1 MLTRLIMAALLV
13 AFSLSAMA
21 QYRCIE
27 NGKTTFT
34 DRPCADRPVVP
45 DAGQPGNGPKVLGD
59 SANSA
64 YGTPNGSWRG
74 QVQYLATGSGGV
86 IGEAMAVVSM
96 TMDIDPQ
103 GKITGSSAENGCK
116 AKGIASPATSPLSL
130 SLDVTLAGCHYS
142 GLNRRYFG
150 SLSVDQQKK
159 LAQFSL
165 QGVYRVFADS
175 FHTEVRGTLHR

>member
-1 MLTRLIMAALLV
+1 MLKRLTMVALLG

-21 QYRCIE
+21 QYRCVE

-34 DRPCADRPVVP
+34 ERPCADSPKAP
-45 DAGQPGNGPKVLGD
+45 DAGKPGSGPKVLGD

-74 QVQYLATGSGGV
+74 QVQYQATGSMGV

-96 TMDIDPQ
+96 TLDIDPQ
-103 GKITGSSAENGCK
+103 GKVIGSSSENGCK

-130 SLDVTLAGCHYS
+130 SLDVTLVGCHYS

-150 SLSVDQQKK
+150 SLNVDQQKK
-159 LAQFSL
+159 QAQFSL

-175 FHTEVRGTLHR
+175 FHTEVRGTLRR

>member
-1 MLTRLIMAALLV
+1 MLKRLMMAALLV

-21 QYRCIE
+21 QYRCVE

-34 DRPCADRPVVP
+34 DRPCADSPKAP
-45 DAGQPGNGPKVLGD
+45 DAGKPGSGPKVLGD

-74 QVQYLATGSGGV
+74 QVQYQATGSGGV
-86 IGEAMAVVSM
+86 VGEVMAVVSM

-103 GKITGSSAENGCK
+103 GKIIGSSPENGCK
-116 AKGIASPATSPLSL
+116 AKGIASPATSPMSL
-130 SLDVTLAGCHYS
+130 YLDMTLAGCHYS

-175 FHTEVRGTLHR
+175 FHTEVKGTLRR